1 LKTKQRDQEQ
11 DRIASQ
17 LETATN
23 TVFGV
28 LREAKERNDLTLI
41 LETLDRVIALIELR
55 GKLTTTLVKEHP
67 AVNGTA
73 PEESA
78 TEGGGGHA

>member
-1 LKTKQRDQEQ
+1 VKTKQRDQEY
-11 DRIASQ
+11 DRIQSQ

-23 TVFGV
+23 TVFFV
-28 LREAKERNDLTLI
+28 IKEAKTRADLNLI
-41 LETLDRVIALIELR
+41 LEALDRLIALIELR
-55 GKLTTTLVKEHP
+55 GKLTTTFVREHP

-78 TEGGGGHA
+78 TEGGGGSG